1 MVDTECKEEYKECG
15 YYTGTDKTICESI
28 ILKNSPT
35 TKCSLTNNG
44 CEEVSKN
51 CEDIGIDE
59 EEIYCTNIKL
69 ENENKYC
76 VFTNQGC
83 QEHYTECEKYD
94 GNNKDECESIIVK
107 NNIITNPH
115 ITKCVYE
122 NGKCISKSKICSDY
136 KQGQDIDFCENIEL
150 TDNEKHCV
158 LINNECLEKYKECE
172 LYIGQIKS
180 ECENNI
186 PKYDIFTKK
195 CVFNEQDNSC
205 TTQSKIC
212 SDYDFDNCGKYPPL
226 DGTKQCLW
234 INNQCVMRDTECSYY
249 SGNDKEEC
257 ESIIPKTDTYES
269 KCVFDDGNCR
279 GEKKNSCSDFKV
291 GQEENHCF
299 YIILNDEKKYC
310 TLNENNECV
319 EQYKECSG

>member
-28 ILKNSPT
+28 TT

-51 CEDIGIDE
+51 CEDIGLDK

-94 GNNKDECESIIVK
+94 GNDKDECESIIVK

-136 KQGQDIDFCENIEL
+136 KQGQNIDFCENIEL
-150 TDNEKHCV
+150 TDNES
-158 LINNECLEKYKECE
+158 I
-172 LYIGQIKS
+172 
-180 ECENNI
+180 
-186 PKYDIFTKK
+186 
-195 CVFNEQDNSC
+195 VF
-205 TTQSKIC
+205 
-212 SDYDFDNCGKYPPL
+212 
-226 DGTKQCLW
+226 
-234 INNQCVMRDTECSYY
+234 
-249 SGNDKEEC
+249 
-257 ESIIPKTDTYES
+257 
-269 KCVFDDGNCR
+269 
-279 GEKKNSCSDFKV
+279 
-291 GQEENHCF
+291 
-299 YIILNDEKKYC
+299 
-310 TLNENNECV
+310 
-319 EQYKECSG
+319 